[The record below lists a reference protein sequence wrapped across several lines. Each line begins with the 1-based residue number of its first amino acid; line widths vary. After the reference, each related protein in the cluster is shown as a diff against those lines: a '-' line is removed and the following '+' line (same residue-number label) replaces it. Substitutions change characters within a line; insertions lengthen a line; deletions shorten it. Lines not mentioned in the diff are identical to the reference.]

1 MLAACWP
8 SVSRSAKSVCSN
20 NRTPSNVPG
29 WVLTSDGSD
38 TNNGDMVPS
47 VIDRSASDGSTKR
60 QSREID
66 AVALRS
72 SFISQPIDRNH
83 SSHGQAFAAS
93 NLPTPGACQEAMV
106 DIVQE
111 LPVLAQGQSRSLP
124 CGICTADP
132 CHHASSALPFVG
144 HPDRYSG
151 GYYGPAEPCVLVP
164 LVTITPRRKAIDDP
178 ASGIWTAVELSAQYA
193 QPVGLMSGHGPVSPS
208 DWSCRN
214 FKAAPDG
221 ELGT

>member
-1 MLAACWP
+1 MATMLAACWP

-72 SFISQPIDRNH
+72 SFLSQPIDRNH
-83 SSHGQAFAAS
+83 SSHGLTFAAS
-93 NLPTPGACQEAMV
+93 IHPTPGACQKTKKKNK
-106 DIVQE
+106 QKQ
-111 LPVLAQGQSRSLP
+111 PNQAQGQSRSLP
-124 CGICTADP
+124 CGIC
-132 CHHASSALPFVG
+132 
-144 HPDRYSG
+144 
-151 GYYGPAEPCVLVP
+151 
-164 LVTITPRRKAIDDP
+164 
-178 ASGIWTAVELSAQYA
+178 
-193 QPVGLMSGHGPVSPS
+193 
-208 DWSCRN
+208 
-214 FKAAPDG
+214 
-221 ELGT
+221 